1 MAAGASRDGPQLLFR
16 HHNQHTTPFWD
27 LQCSMTSL
35 STLGSGY
42 CCVDCDCKFSNIE
55 VANQVCQNQSK
66 TQSKLRAAQVLFKL
80 VFQTPWT
87 PPWHFLN
94 SECALNFCLWIKSW
108 YHRLRLEQMYSKPIL
123 ILAWQKSWYW
133 ARRSIMMLQKPV
145 ISTNTILLSP
155 EFCRTKSVKKSEIV
169 HFRTWDFHICKAGVN
184 VATYKSSTPNS
195 SSLQTSCVK
204 KKKKKTQV

>member
-1 MAAGASRDGPQLLFR
+1 MVGAYHMPTFVPFLNQWASCPNFKICACKYKHWNHRYKIYHLALNICIEGGGIFSCSFIQMLQSKWLQVQAEMGHNFSSGTITSTPHHSETFSVRWPAYLPYVVVR
-16 HHNQHTTPFWD
+16 H
-27 LQCSMTSL
+27 
-35 STLGSGY
+35 

-94 SECALNFCLWIKSW
+94 SECALNFCLWIKFW
-108 YHRLRLEQMYSKPIL
+108 YHRLGLEQMYSKPIL

-133 ARRSIMMLQKPV
+133 HKQQ
-145 ISTNTILLSP
+145 
-155 EFCRTKSVKKSEIV
+155 
-169 HFRTWDFHICKAGVN
+169 ICI
-184 VATYKSSTPNS
+184 
-195 SSLQTSCVK
+195 
-204 KKKKKTQV
+204 